1 MPSLLESLYYGHLNP
16 EEQVVPKDPEYRQ
29 NRRELSEAMEAL
41 KKKLSAEDFTELEA
55 LMNLQYKIQG
65 MEMTAAFR
73 YGFRLGAAMLIE
85 VHFGDGVE
93 QGDKS

>member
-1 MPSLLESLYYGHLNP
+1 MPTLLESLYYGHLNP
-16 EEQVVPKDPEYRQ
+16 EEQVVPKNPEYRQ
-29 NRRELSEAMEAL
+29 CRGELSEAMEAL
-41 KKKLSAEDFTELEA
+41 KEKLSAEEFAELED

-65 MEMTAAFR
+65 HEMTAAFR

-85 VHFGDGVE
+85 VHFGNRME

>member
-1 MPSLLESLYYGHLNP
+1 MPTLLESLYHGRLNP
-16 EEQVVPKDPEYRQ
+16 EEQAVPKNPEYRQ
-29 NRRELSEAMEAL
+29 SRRELSEAMEAF
-41 KKKLSAEDFTELEA
+41 KKKLSAEEFAELEE

-65 MEMTAAFR
+65 IETAAAFR

-85 VHFGDGVE
+85 VHFGDRME

>member
-1 MPSLLESLYYGHLNP
+1 MPTLLESLYHGQLNP

-29 NRRELSEAMEAL
+29 CRRELSEVMEVW
-41 KKKLSAEDFTELEA
+41 KKRLSAEEFAELEA

-65 MEMTAAFR
+65 LEMAAAFR